1 MRGNHKAFRLLV
13 SMAILISGATTPAVG
28 LPETKLIRFE
38 IQDQFDRPHTERE
51 FNGRNVLF
59 LCADRKGSQYQ
70 GQWLTA
76 LRDSLESRGHAES
89 ITVVE
94 VADLRG
100 VPFFIKG
107 SVKKKFPKE
116 STAWVLMD
124 WKGSLAKAYD
134 LEKGKC
140 NIVLFDRSG
149 GLMHKAAVEDLEVPV
164 IEIILDQVEDVDR
177 RKAQ

>member
-1 MRGNHKAFRLLV
+1 
-13 SMAILISGATTPAVG
+13 MAILIGGATAPAVCF
-28 LPETKLIRFE
+28 PETKLIAFE
-38 IQDQFDRPHTERE
+38 IQDQFDRLHTERE
-51 FNGRNVLF
+51 LNGRNVLF

-70 GQWLTA
+70 GKWLTT

-89 ITVVE
+89 VTLVE

-124 WKGSLAKAYD
+124 WKGNLARAYD
-134 LEKGKC
+134 LEKNKC
-140 NIVLFDRSG
+140 NIVLFDSSG
-149 GLMHKAAVEDLEVPV
+149 GLLHKTAVEDLELPV
-164 IEIILDQVEDVDR
+164 LENILDQVEEVDR
-177 RKAQ
+177 KEAPAP